1 MHPFQILIHSINSS
15 QVAATRG
22 SFRPAA
28 TISLTPHSYRTS
40 NRSVNLGN
48 CRRSLNDAGARPFI
62 AGSVCATAGDSQNQ
76 YQAHGC

>member
-22 SFRPAA
+22 RFCPAA

-40 NRSVNLGN
+40 NRSVNLDN
-48 CRRSLNDAGARPFI
+48 WPI
-62 AGSVCATAGDSQNQ
+62 IE
-76 YQAHGC
+76 